1 MNRLVAIALFFCCA
15 VLSCPLAG
23 AEDAYPNRTVKI
35 IVPFGPGGTTD
46 IVARV
51 LAEELKNS
59 LGQPFVVENKPG
71 ADGILA
77 IQELV
82 RSGGDGYAFMIGNV
96 STNAITPILYPD
108 RMSVDYGRDV
118 VPVMRLV
125 DVPAFLAA
133 TTKNFPPTTMAEFI
147 AYARDNP
154 GKVNFGTTGVGSY
167 PHYDMVLLAKH
178 AGDLKLTAIPNKGG
192 ASGMINDLL
201 VGTVQVS
208 FINSASASSSVK
220 SGMLRALA
228 VVNHM
233 RLAAFPDVPLMQ
245 ELGFAGIGTIA
256 WQGLFA
262 SASAPREVLEKVRQA
277 SAQALRSPEVIRV
290 LRQQEFNIYPTNS
303 LEEASAWLKD
313 DMTNWKNISHE
324 INFETAN

>member
-1 MNRLVAIALFFCCA
+1 MNRLVAIAFFLYC
-15 VLSCPLAG
+15 VLPSSLPAQ
-23 AEDAYPNRTVKI
+23 AEVYPNHAVKI

-46 IVARV
+46 IIARV

-96 STNAITPILYPD
+96 STNAITPVLYAD
-108 RMSVDYGRDV
+108 RMSLDYGRDV

-125 DVPAFLAA
+125 DVPAFLVA
-133 TTKNFPPTTMAEFI
+133 TTKDFQPTTMAEFI

-167 PHYDMVLLAKH
+167 PHYDMVLFAKR

-208 FINSASASSSVK
+208 FVNSASASSSVK

-233 RLAAFPDVPLMQ
+233 RLAAFPDVPVMQ
-245 ELGFAGIGTIA
+245 ELGFAGVGTIA

-262 SASAPREVLEKVRQA
+262 SASAPREVLEKLRQA
-277 SAQALRSPEVIRV
+277 TAQALRSPEVIRV
-290 LRQQEFNIYPTNS
+290 LRQQEFNIFPTDS
-303 LEEASAWLKD
+303 LDEASEWLKG
-313 DMTNWKNISHE
+313 DMDNWKNISHE
-324 INFETAN
+324 INFQSAN